1 MKKGWKIFW
10 GICIFLAVL
19 GIALCI
25 SGVVLGATVSGIREA
40 FGFHD
45 RWESYFG
52 DGSDAMEYS
61 DASVSG
67 GLEHAGHDETGY
79 SESSIHEGTEYA
91 ASVDDNLVNNAS
103 VLRASGI
110 RELDIDVTCLEALIT
125 RGEGSEIL
133 VDTSDIT
140 EKMLK
145 DLVISQK
152 DEELKIELKDRN
164 SWDSWSKNQYK
175 SQGTLVVSIPEG
187 TRFEEVSLKVGAG
200 VLSASAIEAQ
210 ELNIEVGA
218 GEVNVVDFM
227 ADEFEL
233 ECGAGEANVS
243 GDAVHEAKIECGV
256 GSVTYVAAGYQQ
268 DYNYE
273 LSCGIGELNVGG
285 DSFSGLGKER
295 KINNG
300 GSKKMEIECGIGSV
314 YVTFDN

>member
-10 GICIFLAVL
+10 GICILLAVL

-52 DGSDAMEYS
+52 DDSDAMEYS

-67 GLEHAGHDETGY
+67 SLEHAGHDGAGY
-79 SESSIHEGTEYA
+79 SENSIHEGTEYA
-91 ASVDDNLVNNAS
+91 ASVDDNLVNSAS
-103 VLRASGI
+103 VSRFSDI
-110 RELDIDVTCLEALIT
+110 RELDIDVTCLEAQIA
-125 RGEGSEIL
+125 RGEGSEII
-133 VDTSDIT
+133 VDTSGIT

-175 SQGTLVVSIPEG
+175 SQGTLLVQIPEG
-187 TRFEEVSLKVGAG
+187 MQFDEASLKVGAG
-200 VLSASAIEAQ
+200 LLLAEEIQAR
-210 ELNIEVGA
+210 ELDIEVGA
-218 GEVNVVDFM
+218 GEVNVSAFT

-233 ECGAGEANVS
+233 ECGAGEAIVS
-243 GDAVHEAKIECGV
+243 GDAAHEAKIECGV
-256 GSVTYVAAGYQQ
+256 GSVTYAAAGYQQ

-300 GSKKMEIECGIGSV
+300 GSKSMEIECGIGSV
-314 YVTFDN
+314 YVTFEN